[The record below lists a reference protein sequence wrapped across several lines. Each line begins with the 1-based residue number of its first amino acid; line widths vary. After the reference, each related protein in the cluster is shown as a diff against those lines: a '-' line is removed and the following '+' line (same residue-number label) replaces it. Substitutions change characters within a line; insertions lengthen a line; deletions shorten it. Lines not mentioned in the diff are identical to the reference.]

1 MLTRRGGGAW
11 TVRRRGGANGAAAR
25 REGERMS
32 CRLQRVASHGGRETG
47 WSLSDPEVRCG
58 SPGGK
63 LVDRVRRSR
72 GVAPKRQIL
81 TQGGKHRKGRSARG
95 KQGDLGLP
103 NETLGHSQPRLY
115 LWSLYLEDSIIRN
128 YIL

>member
-11 TVRRRGGANGAAAR
+11 TARRRGGANGAAAR

-32 CRLQRVASHGGRETG
+32 CRLQRVASRGGREIG
-47 WSLSDPEVRCG
+47 WSLLDPEVGCG

-72 GVAPKRQIL
+72 GVAPKQRQIL
-81 TQGGKHRKGRSARG
+81 TQGGKHRKGRSAGENKGIWGCQMR
-95 KQGDLGLP
+95 P
-103 NETLGHSQPRLY
+103 
-115 LWSLYLEDSIIRN
+115 
-128 YIL
+128 